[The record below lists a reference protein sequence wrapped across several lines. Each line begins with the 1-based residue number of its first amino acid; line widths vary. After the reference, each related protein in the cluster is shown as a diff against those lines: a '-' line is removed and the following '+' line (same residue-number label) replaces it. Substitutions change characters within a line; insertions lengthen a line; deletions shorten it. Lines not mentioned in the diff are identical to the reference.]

1 MRTGSLIRARSTI
14 LPLMLLAGMQSGPAG
29 SLDFNSDDT
38 IMITAERGWE
48 GDETNVIH
56 FSGNFALQA
65 PDWSMAGDTA
75 VVYGK
80 MDNPDRVVV
89 EGSPA
94 RILFL
99 RNDDENP
106 EDAGEQDKVKGAAN
120 SIEYLRATDKLIM
133 RGDVSLFRQD
143 SELTGQMIEYDVDTD
158 RYSATGES
166 GINFQFNPKEDQ

>member
-1 MRTGSLIRARSTI
+1 
-14 LPLMLLAGMQSGPAG
+14 MQSGPAG
-29 SLDFNSDDT
+29 SLNFNSDDT

-48 GDETNVIH
+48 GDEANIIH

-80 MDNPDRVVV
+80 IDNPDRVVV

-99 RNDDENP
+99 RNDDENA
-106 EDAGEQDKVKGAAN
+106 DEQDKVEGAAN

-133 RGDVSLFRQD
+133 RGNVSLFRQD
-143 SELTGQMIEYDVDTD
+143 SELTGQMIEYEVDTD

-166 GINFQFNPKEDQ
+166 GINFQFNPKEEQ

>member
-1 MRTGSLIRARSTI
+1 MRTGSLIKARSTI
-14 LPLMLLAGMQSGPAG
+14 LPLMLLVSMQSGPAG
-29 SLDFNSDDT
+29 SLSFNSDDT

-48 GDETNVIH
+48 GDEANIIH

-80 MDNPDRVVV
+80 IDNPDRVVV

-99 RNDDENP
+99 RNDDENA
-106 EDAGEQDKVKGAAN
+106 DEQDKVEGAAN

-133 RGDVSLFRQD
+133 RGNVSLFRQD
-143 SELTGQMIEYDVDTD
+143 SELTGQMIEYEVDTD

-166 GINFQFNPKEDQ
+166 GINFQFNPKEEQ

>member
-1 MRTGSLIRARSTI
+1 MRTGSLIKARSTI
-14 LPLMLLAGMQSGPAG
+14 LPLMLLVSMQSGPAG
-29 SLDFNSDDT
+29 SLNFNSDDT

-48 GDETNVIH
+48 GDEANIIH

-80 MDNPDRVVV
+80 IDNPDRVVV

-99 RNDDENP
+99 RNDDENA
-106 EDAGEQDKVKGAAN
+106 DEQDKVEGAAN

-133 RGDVSLFRQD
+133 RGNVSLFRQD
-143 SELTGQMIEYDVDTD
+143 SELTGQMIEYEVDTD

-166 GINFQFNPKEDQ
+166 GINFQFNPKEEQ

>member
-1 MRTGSLIRARSTI
+1 MRTGSLIKARSTI
-14 LPLMLLAGMQSGPAG
+14 LPLMLLVSMQSGPAG
-29 SLDFNSDDT
+29 SLNFNSDDT

-48 GDETNVIH
+48 GDEANIIH

-80 MDNPDRVVV
+80 IDNPDKVVV

-99 RNDDENP
+99 RNDDENA
-106 EDAGEQDKVKGAAN
+106 DEQDKVEGAAN

-133 RGDVSLFRQD
+133 RGNVSLFRQD
-143 SELTGQMIEYDVDTD
+143 SELTGQMIEYEVDTD

-166 GINFQFNPKEDQ
+166 GINFQFNPKEEQ

>member
-1 MRTGSLIRARSTI
+1 MRTGSLIKARSTI
-14 LPLMLLAGMQSGPAG
+14 LLLMLLVSMQSGPAG
-29 SLDFNSDDT
+29 SLNFNSDDT

-48 GDETNVIH
+48 GDEANIIH

-80 MDNPDRVVV
+80 IDNPDRVVV

-99 RNDDENP
+99 RNDDENA
-106 EDAGEQDKVKGAAN
+106 DEQDKVEGAAN

-133 RGDVSLFRQD
+133 RGNVSLFRQD
-143 SELTGQMIEYDVDTD
+143 SELTGQMIEYEVDTD

-166 GINFQFNPKEDQ
+166 GINFQFNPKEEQ